1 MTWTDGVFPA
11 HFIPFTGELDVA
23 SILEGHRDVD
33 YTLEN
38 VMIYLVNID
47 PDSSFG
53 TFTHLD
59 VGNGNFPVVLERQ
72 DKYWENDPRG
82 ETVSLVFEEVD
93 EDLNEMGNWNPPKIQ
108 MRMESWMSRTPFRE
122 RTRTPIV

>member
-1 MTWTDGVFPA
+1 M
-11 HFIPFTGELDVA
+11 A

-33 YTLEN
+33 YALEN
-38 VMIYLVNID
+38 DVIYLVNID
-47 PDSSFG
+47 PDSENFG

-93 EDLNEMGNWNPPKIQ
+93 EDLNGNGKLEPSEDTDADGVLDVPNYPSGSEPGP
-108 MRMESWMSRTPFRE
+108 R
-122 RTRTPIV
+122 